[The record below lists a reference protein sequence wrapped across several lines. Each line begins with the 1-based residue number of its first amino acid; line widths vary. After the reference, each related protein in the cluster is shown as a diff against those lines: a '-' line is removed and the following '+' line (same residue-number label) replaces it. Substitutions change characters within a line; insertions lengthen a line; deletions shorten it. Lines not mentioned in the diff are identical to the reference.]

1 MTSLTVWAGRHA
13 VGHLSHDPGTNRF
26 AFAYTDEWARLRN
39 AFPLCPQLPIR
50 QDEISSEQHSA
61 IVRQFF
67 ENLLPE
73 GEALDHAAQ
82 VNGISK
88 SNLIGLALA
97 LGRETAGA
105 IRLSAGDTP
114 PSEPEVLREIGRPEL
129 SQRIADRTKEPFSVW
144 DGQVR
149 LSIAGHQD
157 KIAVYEHERRLYLVN
172 GGLRASTV
180 IVKPVPARP
189 QLAALPGNE
198 FLCMKLA
205 RAAGLPVADV
215 WLEYL
220 PQPVLFVRRFDRLA
234 RQEAVDRLHMIDG
247 CQALGLSVGMK
258 YERPYGDKPDVR
270 EIRDGASLR
279 LLFEVINKY
288 SVQPVVDRMALLRW
302 AIFQVLIGNC
312 DAHGKNVSF
321 FVSPGGLVLAPTY
334 DLVCIPAL
342 EDAKLDRTLAMAIGD
357 AFTAS
362 EITPFDWAQLGRQ
375 AGVRMAAMAKQMQ
388 DLVKKTLYGLD
399 AAIDEATQ
407 AGVPK
412 EESGRVQAYV
422 VAACQAVADAAKNVA
437 KVDPNTSQSAQ
448 VAPATDGAPQS
459 PARD

>member
-1 MTSLTVWAGRHA
+1 V
-13 VGHLSHDPGTNRF
+13 
-26 AFAYTDEWARLRN
+26 
-39 AFPLCPQLPIR
+39 
-50 QDEISSEQHSA
+50 
-61 IVRQFF
+61 
-67 ENLLPE
+67 
-73 GEALDHAAQ
+73 
-82 VNGISK
+82 
-88 SNLIGLALA
+88 
-97 LGRETAGA
+97 
-105 IRLSAGDTP
+105 
-114 PSEPEVLREIGRPEL
+114 
-129 SQRIADRTKEPFSVW
+129 
-144 DGQVR
+144 
-149 LSIAGHQD
+149 IAGHQD

-220 PQPVLFVRRFDRLA
+220 PQPVLFVRRFDRLE

-279 LLFEVINKY
+279 LLFEAINKY

-342 EDAKLDRTLAMAIGD
+342 EDAKLDRTLAMSIGD

-375 AGVRMAAMAKQMQ
+375 AGMRMAAMARQMQ
-388 DLVKKTLYGLD
+388 DLAKKTLYGLD

-437 KVDPNTSQSAQ
+437 KVDPKYL
-448 VAPATDGAPQS
+448 
-459 PARD
+459 

>member
-1 MTSLTVWAGRHA
+1 MTVLTVWLGRHA

-26 AFAYTDEWARLRN
+26 AFAYTDAWARFARS
-39 AFPLCPQLPIR
+39 FPLCPQLPIR
-50 QDEISSEQHSA
+50 QNDISSEHHSA

-82 VNGISK
+82 ANGISK
-88 SNLIGLALA
+88 SNLIGLTLA

-105 IRLSAGDTP
+105 IRLTAADAP
-114 PSEPEVLREIGRPEL
+114 PAEPEVLREIDRAEL
-129 SQRIADRTKEPFSVW
+129 SQRISDRAKMPFSIW

-149 LSIAGHQD
+149 LSIAGFQD
-157 KIAVYEHERRLYLVN
+157 KIAVYERERHLYLVN
-172 GGLRASTV
+172 GGPRASTV

-189 QLAALPGNE
+189 QLSALPGNE
-198 FLCMKLA
+198 FLCMRLA
-205 RAAGLPVADV
+205 RAAGLPAADV

-220 PQPVLFVRRFDRLA
+220 PQPVLFVRRFDRSEL
-234 RQEAVDRLHMIDG
+234 RDAVDRLHMIDG
-247 CQALGLSVGMK
+247 CQVLGLSVGMK
-258 YERPYGDKPDVR
+258 YERPYGDGPEVR

-279 LLFEVINKY
+279 LLFEAINKF
-288 SVQPVVDRMALLRW
+288 SVQPAVDRLALLRW

-321 FVSPGGLVLAPTY
+321 FVSPAGLVLAPTY

-342 EDAKLDRTLAMAIGD
+342 EDAKLDSTLAMAIGD
-357 AFTAS
+357 AFAAS
-362 EITPFDWAQLGRQ
+362 DITPFDWAQLGHQ
-375 AGVRMAAMAKQMQ
+375 AGMRMSSMANQMRALAM
-388 DLVKKTLYGLD
+388 KTLDGLD
-399 AAIDEATQ
+399 VAMQEAAQ

-412 EESGRVQAYV
+412 IETERIQAYV

-437 KVDPNTSQSAQ
+437 KVDPK
-448 VAPATDGAPQS
+448 DL
-459 PARD
+459 